1 MLEVSAY
8 SITLLELLNWWS
20 NFLIIC
26 SDLKDLPLGALL
38 RAQRAFN
45 QANASSA
52 SDSDTNNGSDS
63 DLEAE
68 RIMEDVEGK
77 GKEKVEWSIK
87 PRKDIPKR
95 SNKNAWVKL
104 CYYLNLTN
112 NIRRPI
118 EVTSKRPVTRR
129 RTVVEVPKV
138 VRLTSSEINK
148 IGTDC

>member
-45 QANASSA
+45 QANSSSA

-68 RIMEDVEGK
+68 RIMEVVEGK

-95 SNKNAWVKL
+95 SNKNA
-104 CYYLNLTN
+104 
-112 NIRRPI
+112 
-118 EVTSKRPVTRR
+118 
-129 RTVVEVPKV
+129 
-138 VRLTSSEINK
+138 
-148 IGTDC
+148 